1 MSQSFT
7 KNIPLSDNLSDNS
20 SFIGASQKA
29 VNDGLALKQNTLT
42 NPVTGTG
49 TANEIAYFPTSSTVG
64 SLAVATYP
72 SLTELSYVKGLT
84 SALQTQ
90 LNARVSQ
97 EWFISGQWNGP
108 ILLTSNTSLTGFNG
122 SAFYTPFV
130 VGKTTVFTDIG
141 IPVTTGVAAA
151 TVRIGIY
158 NSANGVPTTVA
169 YQSGALDASSTGL
182 KSETISGNLT
192 LTPGVYFRVA
202 QTSAAGVSVL
212 NGSTPTL
219 ITNPTNSANQFGRV
233 EGRAYG
239 AFTNNPTTS
248 YHTTQVAAAVLIKAQ

>member
-1 MSQSFT
+1 MQGFT
-7 KNIPLSDNLSDNS
+7 RELPISDSLTDNS
-20 SFIGASQKA
+20 SFIATSQVA
-29 VNDGLALKQNTLT
+29 VNTALALKQNTLT

-49 TANEIAYFPTSSTVG
+49 TNNEIAAFNGSSTIT
-64 SLAVATYP
+64 SLSTATYP

-84 SALQTQ
+84 SSAQTQ
-90 LNARVSQ
+90 LTARVSQ

-169 YQSGALDASSTGL
+169 YQSAALDASSTGL

-202 QTSAAGVSVL
+202 QTSAAGVSIL
-212 NGSTPTL
+212 NGNTPTL

-239 AFTNNPTTS
+239 AFTNNPTTT